1 MSLRWSI
8 RPNSAWSSNE
18 KATIGKTHPTLLVR
32 NWAVVRI
39 TVIVCKQTD
48 DPTDNVEIV
57 KPVRQLRNYDFQFG
71 HSTDLDKLLQS
82 LMIFENSKLGF
93 I

>member
-1 MSLRWSI
+1 MRR
-8 RPNSAWSSNE
+8 RPSGRLIPLYQFEIGQSVE
-18 KATIGKTHPTLLVR
+18 K
-32 NWAVVRI
+32 I

>member
-1 MSLRWSI
+1 MRR
-8 RPNSAWSSNE
+8 RPSGRRIPLYEFEIEQSVE
-18 KATIGKTHPTLLVR
+18 K
-32 NWAVVRI
+32 I